1 MVLADKQAKQVQW
14 TNVYLDALV
23 CILQFMLQILFV
35 FLMKKNHPFCSQSH
49 LLKNIAK

>member
-23 CILQFMLQILFV
+23 CILQFMLQILLV
-35 FLMKKNHPFCSQSH
+35 FLMKKSPI
-49 LLKNIAK
+49 LLPVSFAQEYC

>member
-35 FLMKKNHPFCSQSH
+35 FLMKKSPI
-49 LLKNIAK
+49 LLPVSVAQEYC

>member
-23 CILQFMLQILFV
+23 CDYVACRKEV
-35 FLMKKNHPFCSQSH
+35 FLLICF
-49 LLKNIAK
+49 

>member
-23 CILQFMLQILFV
+23 PFV
-35 FLMKKNHPFCSQSH
+35 FSNSLHGNMVSAMFV
-49 LLKNIAK
+49 